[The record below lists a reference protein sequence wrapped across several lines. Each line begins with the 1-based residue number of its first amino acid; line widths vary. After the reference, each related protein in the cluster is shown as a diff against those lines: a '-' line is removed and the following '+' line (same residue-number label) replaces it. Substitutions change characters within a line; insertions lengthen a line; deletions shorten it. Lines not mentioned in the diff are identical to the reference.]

1 MILIYFEKNGN
12 KINING
18 SIFAFD
24 TKLILVMIII
34 FYFSDYSNDMD
45 LTEKEIR
52 IVLLGKTGSG
62 KSATGNTILGRRDF
76 ESSVCESSVTRQ
88 CSQQYSVRFNRKIV
102 VVDTPGT
109 FDTKTSNEDIQ
120 KEILK
125 CVGLTSPGPHAFILV
140 LSPTRYTKEEDESV
154 EHFVRYFGERIYKYL
169 IVLFTKKDDLDYEGR
184 KLSDHIE
191 SAPDKL
197 KMLIRKCG
205 GRVLAFNNRLVGKEQ
220 DAQVKELLQ
229 KILEN
234 LQLNQDMCYTHK
246 MYDYAEIELKKIEAE
261 KIQRFKED
269 QDKIYKEMNA
279 QFDKEYESK
288 IKESEDLKK
297 KVEKLLMEKDNGD
310 KYAENEKKKNE
321 QLLEEQKRRI
331 EELKKQQTEDM
342 EQLKQQMMAELEK
355 KIKYI
360 RNDVR
365 KDVEIEAY
373 ILTILWEYVRP
384 KVIEYFS
391 SWALRRN
398 ELIRSQD

>member
-1 MILIYFEKNGN
+1 
-12 KINING
+12 
-18 SIFAFD
+18 
-24 TKLILVMIII
+24 
-34 FYFSDYSNDMD
+34 MD

-120 KEILK
+120 KEISK

-184 KLSDHIE
+184 KLSDYIE

-246 MYDYAEIELKKIEAE
+246 MYEYAEIELKKIEAE

-269 QDKIYKEMNA
+269 QDKRYKEMKA

-297 KVEKLLMEKDNGD
+297 KVEKLLTEKDNGD

-373 ILTILWEYVRP
+373 ILTKFWEYVRP